1 LIILL
6 VSADVV
12 AEAPCNGRSVPT
24 INVLPLAA
32 AELPPDAA
40 ALPVLPLLP
49 PPELLQA
56 AAEVAAML
64 TATAT
69 VTI

>member
-1 LIILL
+1 M
-6 VSADVV
+6 S
-12 AEAPCNGRSVPT
+12 
-24 INVLPLAA
+24 VLPLAA
-32 AELPPDAA
+32 AVLPPVAA
-40 ALPVLPLLP
+40 PVLPPVLPLLP